1 MTTTAQAT
9 TALITGASTG
19 IGARYAQRL
28 AERGYDLVLVAR
40 NQQRLEQVA
49 ARLRAET
56 GRKIDILVADLTQ
69 SADLR
74 RVEERLA
81 SDASI
86 TLLLNNAGL
95 GATASMLDSS
105 VEDLDRMIALNVTAL
120 TRLTRAVVPRLVA
133 RGQGTI
139 INISS
144 IAAVA
149 PEVLNG
155 TYGGSKAFVLAFSQ
169 SLHHELG
176 AQGVQVQAVL
186 PGATATDFWAIGG
199 LPVEHL
205 DPAIVMSA
213 EQMVDAALV
222 GFERGELVTIPS
234 LHDEAA
240 WTRFEGAR
248 QQMAT
253 QLSANTPAPRY
264 VRTELH

>member
-1 MTTTAQAT
+1 
-9 TALITGASTG
+9 
-19 IGARYAQRL
+19 
-28 AERGYDLVLVAR
+28 VL
-40 NQQRLEQVA
+40 E
-49 ARLRAET
+49 
-56 GRKIDILVADLTQ
+56 ADL
-69 SADLR
+69 ARPRRLPRWKKNLR
-74 RVEERLA
+74 

-86 TLLLNNAGL
+86 TLLVNNAGI
-95 GATASMLDSS
+95 GTHHAATAKQGRAHDRHDRPQRHCADPP
-105 VEDLDRMIALNVTAL
+105 DLCR
-120 TRLTRAVVPRLVA
+120 RAWF
-133 RGQGTI
+133 RGLPQDQHFLHRG
-139 INISS
+139 
-144 IAAVA
+144 VA

-155 TYGGSKAFVLAFSQ
+155 VHGGSKAFVLAFA